1 MNTAHPAMI
10 GLILAAGLPL
20 VVLLWAIL
28 WPTDSTDEPDEHDS
42 QE

>member
-1 MNTAHPAMI
+1 MI

-20 VVLLWAIL
+20 VVLVWAVF
-28 WPTDSTDEPDEHDS
+28 WPTDSADEPDEPGA